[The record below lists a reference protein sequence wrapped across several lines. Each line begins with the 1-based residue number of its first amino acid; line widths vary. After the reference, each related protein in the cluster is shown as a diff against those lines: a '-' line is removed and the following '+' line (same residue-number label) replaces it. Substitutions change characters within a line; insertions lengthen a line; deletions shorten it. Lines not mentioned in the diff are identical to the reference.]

1 METSEMLAAE
11 AKGLA
16 DPHAG
21 HGHRFLK
28 ASRFLEEVNHDD
40 HDVHGKEEEEAAGEE
55 KHDHSAGIRV
65 GSWVCIGIF
74 G

>member
-1 METSEMLAAE
+1 MLNFITSLAIGALVGDALIHIVPHSFETAEILAAE

-28 ASRFLEEVNHDD
+28 D
-40 HDVHGKEEEEAAGEE
+40 
-55 KHDHSAGIRV
+55 
-65 GSWVCIGIF
+65 
-74 G
+74 